1 MWLTHDATPHGPILF
16 EDTTMP
22 QQPIL
27 EPIDR
32 PTDLEFS
39 FLYQMQ
45 VTYQGRS
52 VAQRWYQEEE
62 TGLVVVQIGD
72 DWFVVSPLYEN

>member
-1 MWLTHDATPHGPILF
+1 
-16 EDTTMP
+16 MP